1 MPGTHHDNFSRSLQ
15 RRQLLALMG
24 GAAVALG
31 SPRTSF
37 AQSATPKRGGKIRV
51 GIVDGQTTESL
62 DPATVSSTH
71 MILLMFGAMYNNLA
85 EISPSGELVP
95 ELAESWEASS
105 DAATWRFKIRKGVE
119 FHNGKTLTPE
129 DVVASINHHRGPDS
143 KSAAKVIG
151 KLISDVAV
159 DGKDGVVIRL
169 KGGNSDFPYMMTDYH
184 LVIMPSRDGTADWRA
199 GVGTGGYRL
208 DSLNPGIGSTAR
220 RFENYWKPD
229 RAHFDEIELVA
240 VNDSS
245 ARIAAILSGSLDVIN
260 RVDLSSVSRL
270 SERNDIV
277 IEEATGRRHISIAM
291 RCDTAPFTDVN
302 VRLAL
307 KLAID
312 RDLIVKNILR
322 GHGKVGNDQPISSID
337 PFFAADIP
345 QRTYDPEMARFYL
358 KKAGMSDLSVD
369 LSTSEAPYAGAVD
382 TAVVFAAAAKKAGI
396 NINVVREPNDGYYS
410 NIWLKKAFV
419 VSVWAGRPTAD
430 NMFSVVYARDAAW
443 NETHWNNPRFD
454 ALLVQ
459 ARAELDFVK
468 RKAMYAEA
476 QSLVRDDGG
485 AIIPAFMNFVDARS
499 AKLAHAGKVGSNAEL
514 DGWKLLERW
523 WFA

>member
-1 MPGTHHDNFSRSLQ
+1 MSDAHNDSLRRSIK
-15 RRQLLALMG
+15 RRDLLALTG
-24 GAAVALG
+24 GAAIALG
-31 SPRTSF
+31 FPRTSF
-37 AQSATPKRGGKIRV
+37 AQSATPKRGGRIRV

-71 MILLMFGAMYNNLA
+71 MILLMFGAVYNNLA
-85 EISPSGELVP
+85 EISASGDLVP

-119 FHNGKTLTPE
+119 FHNGKSLTPE
-129 DVVASINHHRGPDS
+129 DVVASINHHRGPNS
-143 KSAAKVIG
+143 TSAARVIG
-151 KLISDVAV
+151 KMISEVTV
-159 DGKDGVVIRL
+159 DGTDGVVIRL

-184 LVIMPSRDGTADWRA
+184 LVIMPSQDGTADWRA

-208 DSLNPGIGSTAR
+208 DKLNPGVGSTAR

-229 RAHFDEIELVA
+229 RAHFDEIELVV
-240 VNDSS
+240 VNDGT
-245 ARIAAILSGSLDVIN
+245 ARIEAIMSGNLDVIN
-260 RVDLSSVSRL
+260 RVDATSVDQLRQ
-270 SERNDIV
+270 RNNIV

-312 RDLIVKNILR
+312 RNLVVKDILR
-322 GHGKVGNDQPISSID
+322 GHGKVGNDQPIAPID
-337 PFFAADIP
+337 RFFDADIP
-345 QRTYDPEMARFYL
+345 QRVYDPDKARFCL

-369 LSTSEAPYAGAVD
+369 LSTSDAPYAGAVN

-396 NINVVREPNDGYYS
+396 NINVIREASDGYYS
-410 NIWLKKAFV
+410 NIWLKKPFV

-430 NMFSVVYARDAAW
+430 NIFSVVYARDAAW
-443 NETHWNNPRFD
+443 NETHWNNPRFND
-454 ALLVQ
+454 LLVQ
-459 ARAELDFVK
+459 ARAELDVAK

-476 QSLVRDDGG
+476 QLLVRDDGG

-499 AKLAHAGKVGSNAEL
+499 AKLAHSGKIGSNAEL